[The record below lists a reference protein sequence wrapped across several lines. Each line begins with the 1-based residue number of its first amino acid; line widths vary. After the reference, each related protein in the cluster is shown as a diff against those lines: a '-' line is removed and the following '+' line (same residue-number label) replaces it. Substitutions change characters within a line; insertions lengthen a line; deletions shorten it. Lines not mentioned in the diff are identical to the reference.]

1 MKGASVKDE
10 DIEGMRE
17 KPRRDSLR
25 PSGSRRPSRDNFEP
39 STDIAEAVKFN

>member
-25 PSGSRRPSRDNFEP
+25 PSGSRGPGRDAFEP
-39 STDIAEAVKFN
+39 SAGIAEAVKFN